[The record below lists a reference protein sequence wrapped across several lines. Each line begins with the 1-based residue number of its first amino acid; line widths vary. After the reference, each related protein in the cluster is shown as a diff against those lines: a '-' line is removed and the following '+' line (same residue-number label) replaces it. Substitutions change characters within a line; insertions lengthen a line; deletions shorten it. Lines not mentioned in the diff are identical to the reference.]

1 MKLDR
6 YRRQEEQGGINEEEN
21 MINIYFNKS

>member
-6 YRRQEEQGGINEEEN
+6 YRSQEEQGGINEEEN

>member
-6 YRRQEEQGGINEEEN
+6 DRSQEEQGGINEEEN

>member
-6 YRRQEEQGGINEEEN
+6 YRSQKEQGGINEEEN
-21 MINIYFNKS
+21 MLNIYFNKS